1 MQDNERYQV
10 IGTKV
15 SAKAYRLLNRLAKS
29 KGLTVYEMMQMC
41 ADTLVRYMSD
51 SHNLTPDMEQ
61 AMGLFE
67 HMIGWAGALNLCD
80 PGAKP
85 RIAEATYY
93 LTAEG
98 KRGSRAIHVNRPY
111 FGDWQQTENIQ
122 TVVERTLE
130 LATPERYR
138 RLRALAVETDCKSIL
153 DLLDFM
159 LDSYDAG
166 RLDTDEIRRGF
177 EDCARAENN
186 KPYEYGRRTR
196 RTKAYTPDTQPAIH
210 FKPEDVPDLPE
221 LQGEEAGGHRH
232 PVGDERPP
240 FDPDRDAIGI

>member
-1 MQDNERYQV
+1 MQENERYQV
-10 IGTKV
+10 LGTKV

-80 PGAKP
+80 PSVKMHVS
-85 RIAEATYY
+85 EATYY

-98 KRGSRAIHVNRPY
+98 KRGARAVHVNRPY
-111 FGDWQQTENIQ
+111 FGDWQQTENVQ
-122 TVVERTLE
+122 TILERTLE
-130 LATPERYR
+130 LVAPERYR
-138 RLRALAVETDCKSIL
+138 RLRALAVEMQCNSIL
-153 DLLDFM
+153 DLLDLM
-159 LDSYDAG
+159 LDSYD
-166 RLDTDEIRRGF
+166 TDRMNTAEIRQSF

-186 KPYEYGRRTR
+186 KPYEYGQ
-196 RTKAYTPDTQPAIH
+196 RTKRMKSYTPDTQPAIH
-210 FKPEDVPDLPE
+210 FRPEDMPDLRE
-221 LQGEEAGGHRH
+221 TRQHEE
-232 PVGDERPP
+232 
-240 FDPDRDAIGI
+240 FDLDHDPIGI